1 MKNMKILLVEDNPDD
16 EFLTLRTLTKL
27 NHSNVDVVH
36 HGEEALAY
44 LFGEGSNYPVAPVVN
59 KPDLILLDMKMPLID
74 GMEFLETA
82 HMNLRTHAI
91 PVIIISSSKQER
103 DVNRCKELGV
113 KAYLTK
119 PVDSAELELAI
130 ESVSRKRMR

>member
-1 MKNMKILLVEDNPDD
+1 MKSLKILLVEDNPDD
-16 EFLTLRTLTKL
+16 EFLTLRILSKL
-27 NHSNVDVVH
+27 NHTNVDVVH
-36 HGEEALAY
+36 QGGEALDY
-44 LFGEGSNYPVAPVVN
+44 LFGEGSHYPAAPVLN

-82 HMNLRTHAI
+82 HANLRTHAI

-103 DVNRCKELGV
+103 DVNRCIELGV

-119 PVDSAELELAI
+119 PVDTAELEIAI
-130 ESVSRKRMR
+130 ARC